1 MASSPTQSDASA
13 SAANEDTP
21 ASSAI
26 PTPTP
31 SSSANPTTAE
41 SVDLE
46 VPSQTTR
53 ATKPQEAHKLGGVK
67 RKLKSK
73 VWDEFE
79 RVLVGGKWKAECV
92 WCHGLFCGDPK
103 YGSSHLHAHLARCA
117 SMQANGNLPSST
129 IILFF
134 HLK

>member
-13 SAANEDTP
+13 SAANGDTP
-21 ASSAI
+21 ASSAA

-31 SSSANPTTAE
+31 SSSANTTPAE

-46 VPSQTTR
+46 VPSQTAR
-53 ATKPQEAHKLGGVK
+53 ATEPQDAHKLAGVK

-79 RVLVGGKWKAECV
+79 RVLVNGKWKAEYE
-92 WCHGLFCGDPK
+92 WCHSKLGG
-103 YGSSHLHAHLARCA
+103 
-117 SMQANGNLPSST
+117 
-129 IILFF
+129 
-134 HLK
+134 